1 MITQSILN
9 RRSHSEGIEA
19 MTPSNVDAIAISPPG
34 ETVLFQFSNA
44 YLQFGR
50 SLVFYRSNGRSSD
63 CAFEVSRE
71 S

>member
-1 MITQSILN
+1 
-9 RRSHSEGIEA
+9 

-34 ETVLFQFSNA
+34 ETVLFQLSNA
-44 YLQFGR
+44 CLQFGR

-63 CAFEVSRE
+63 CAFEVFRE